1 VSGGAVARRV
11 RPVGDALT
19 IARLVLH
26 DAIRR
31 TMPATV
37 DTLCAATGVSEPT
50 IRRHL
55 TQLERLRCVR
65 RVSVMRCGS
74 DLWGEHDGATW
85 AHLVG
90 E

>member
-1 VSGGAVARRV
+1 
-11 RPVGDALT
+11 VGDALT

-26 DAIRR
+26 DA
-31 TMPATV
+31 
-37 DTLCAATGVSEPT
+37 